1 MSKVIMNNLK
11 YYLLI
16 KSENFMMTKK
26 THKMFD
32 PLERK
37 GKIYKN
43 ITNDYNYTYL
53 THSSR
58 R

>member
-1 MSKVIMNNLK
+1 MNNLK

-16 KSENFMMTKK
+16 KSENFMMIKK
-26 THKMFD
+26 IYKMFD
-32 PLERK
+32 FLERK

-43 ITNDYNYTYL
+43 IINDYNYIYL
-53 THSSR
+53 IYSFR